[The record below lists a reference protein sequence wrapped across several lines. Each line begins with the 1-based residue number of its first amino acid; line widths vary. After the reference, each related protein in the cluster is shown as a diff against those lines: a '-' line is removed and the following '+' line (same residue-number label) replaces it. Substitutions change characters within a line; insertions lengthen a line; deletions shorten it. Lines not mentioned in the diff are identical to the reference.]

1 MFQCIAAV
9 LGSLAAPT
17 AVDYNEAQDKP
28 QEIKEEDAIP
38 RMTSTDSDGEDYST
52 ESTDSECAQLP
63 EAERVFINEVKVG
76 VHNPDPHSL
85 SSGSDNETQVLDEV
99 STAVAPAAAL
109 LQTRLPQA
117 QRARPAQPKRRA
129 NENRG
134 FWEFVNRT
142 LDGALDGALDG
153 SATQP
158 ASPPSLH
165 PARGIQTRP
174 VKGCRQN
181 VKACQLKPLAP
192 PGKLEV
198 SKCQERGS
206 ATRPA
211 SSHCAET
218 SIYGYIHKFGQAAS
232 RTDQPETKND
242 ILERRKL
249 TVTSETDGMECDTS
263 ENLVNNDVVP
273 PHALLHSLP

>member
-1 MFQCIAAV
+1 M

-38 RMTSTDSDGEDYST
+38 RMTSTDSGGQDHST

-142 LDGALDGALDG
+142 LDGALDG

-198 SKCQERGS
+198 FKWQERGS

-211 SSHCAET
+211 SSHCA
-218 SIYGYIHKFGQAAS
+218 
-232 RTDQPETKND
+232 
-242 ILERRKL
+242 
-249 TVTSETDGMECDTS
+249 VTSETDGMECDTS

>member
-1 MFQCIAAV
+1 MP
-9 LGSLAAPT
+9 GSLAAPT

-38 RMTSTDSDGEDYST
+38 RMTSTDSDGEDHST

-63 EAERVFINEVKVG
+63 EADRAYIDEVKVG
-76 VHNPDPHSL
+76 VLNPDPHWESD
-85 SSGSDNETQVLDEV
+85 SSDNETQVLDEV

-109 LQTRLPQA
+109 LQTYLPRA
-117 QRARPAQPKRRA
+117 QRARPARPKRRA
-129 NENRG
+129 NANRG

-174 VKGCRQN
+174 VT
-181 VKACQLKPLAP
+181 
-192 PGKLEV
+192 
-198 SKCQERGS
+198 GS

-211 SSHCAET
+211 SSHFAQT
-218 SIYGYIHKFGQAAS
+218 SIYGYIDKFGQEAIK
-232 RTDQPETKND
+232 TDQPETKND

-249 TVTSETDGMECDTS
+249 TVTSETDGMECDTKR
-263 ENLVNNDVVP
+263 LP
-273 PHALLHSLP
+273 PSQSLEEEASSSWDTRVRIW